1 MANHS
6 SGDSTVAI
14 YETDQDG
21 NALLLLRDGGRV
33 EQDGEI
39 TITYGDKKGA
49 CEMLF
54 SYGFIEEGLGSAR
67 ELFLDLS
74 IPEDDPL
81 GRAKAAVA
89 DCAPG
94 FKIFETAEG
103 LHWEGDYIWPICVNE
118 EDGLQFQIQQTVEGV
133 SELKASWKGLE
144 LTNFRDFRDTLVQD
158 RHWDVFQL
166 RAVSILQD
174 RIASQLTALYGSDDE
189 VNAVLHGQGTAVR
202 ERPWQLAVQLRTLE
216 GELLEKAYG
225 YFEDKKAALVQSES
239 VVAYLGAMADENEG
253 DAEDFSQDAS
263 PEIEAHPVSPPV
275 GAETRGEYTC
285 YVDYKYDLYSIYWS
299 GSMQYPE
306 MSGFPRDSKHRY
318 VKVELTPEMSKVWS
332 GSSLIGYGADAVV
345 RCSHKG
351 RYPVVKLAH
360 PHNDARARI
369 QHEHRMIQEMGRQ
382 QLPIPGCDDQPLSGD
397 DGVFGYHIE
406 PLFAL
411 TPRDLLKRQA
421 EVREAVNALHNAG
434 FCHGDL
440 SISNIMQDRKGKV
453 KFIDFGFAGKIGDQ
467 VPDFIPAWVYH
478 PVSFFTTDNDER
490 ALNEMLSA
498 PCEIP

>member
-253 DAEDFSQDAS
+253 DAEDFS
-263 PEIEAHPVSPPV
+263 
-275 GAETRGEYTC
+275 
-285 YVDYKYDLYSIYWS
+285 
-299 GSMQYPE
+299 
-306 MSGFPRDSKHRY
+306 
-318 VKVELTPEMSKVWS
+318 
-332 GSSLIGYGADAVV
+332 
-345 RCSHKG
+345 
-351 RYPVVKLAH
+351 
-360 PHNDARARI
+360 
-369 QHEHRMIQEMGRQ
+369 
-382 QLPIPGCDDQPLSGD
+382 
-397 DGVFGYHIE
+397 
-406 PLFAL
+406 
-411 TPRDLLKRQA
+411 
-421 EVREAVNALHNAG
+421 
-434 FCHGDL
+434 
-440 SISNIMQDRKGKV
+440 
-453 KFIDFGFAGKIGDQ
+453 
-467 VPDFIPAWVYH
+467 
-478 PVSFFTTDNDER
+478 
-490 ALNEMLSA
+490 
-498 PCEIP
+498 